1 MEAVRL
7 AAIGQRVE
15 VIFLAWEG
23 RDMYHVHF
31 PVPLQALQTSILPKP
46 SQTMHSTRPWPARP
60 IMICVPQ

>member
-1 MEAVRL
+1 
-7 AAIGQRVE
+7 
-15 VIFLAWEG
+15 
-23 RDMYHVHF
+23 MYHVHF